1 MKITITSPLLGLTM
15 LILVAVKS
23 ITLQRNCTGYLK
35 RAADANTVQLAIEQM
50 TYSLKYLQAKGMT
63 KGYTSVFWNTPD
75 ENVGF
80 WYNNLLTSYKELLN
94 VSPNASQL
102 EKSNVLMKLRET
114 LIDNG
119 ENGDNL
125 TVPDGLSR
133 YPNNLM
139 WGTILMLGII
149 LTFITPFIFYET
161 YYK

>member
-1 MKITITSPLLGLTM
+1 M
-15 LILVAVKS
+15 
-23 ITLQRNCTGYLK
+23 
-35 RAADANTVQLAIEQM
+35 
-50 TYSLKYLQAKGMT
+50 
-63 KGYTSVFWNTPD
+63 
-75 ENVGF
+75 
-80 WYNNLLTSYKELLN
+80 N